1 MSDMKHDVDALETQE
16 WLAALE
22 SVVREEGVERA
33 QYLLEQVLE
42 KARLDGVDMP
52 TGVTTNYINTIPAAQ
67 EPAYPGD
74 TTIERRI
81 RSIIRWNAI
90 MIVLRASKKD
100 LELGG
105 HMASFQSSAA
115 FYETCFNHFF
125 RAPNEKDGGDLVYYQ
140 GHISPGIYARA
151 FVEGRLTEEQLDN
164 FRQEVDGKGLPS
176 YPHPK
181 LMPEFW
187 QFPTVSMG
195 LGPISAI
202 YQARFLKYLNGRG
215 LKDTTAQRVYAFL
228 GDGEMDEPESRG
240 AISFAAREKLDNLC
254 FLINCNLQRLDGPV
268 MGNGK
273 IIQELEG
280 LFRGAGW
287 NVVKVIWGNGWD
299 KLLAKDTTG
308 KLLQLM
314 NETIDGDYQT
324 FKAKDGAYV
333 REHFFGKYPETAA
346 LVADMTDDEI
356 FALKRGGHESSKLYA
371 AFKNA
376 QDTKGRPTV
385 ILAKTVKGYGM
396 GDAAEGKNIAHQVK
410 KMDMTHVLAMR
421 NRLGLQDLIS
431 DEEVKNLPYLKLE
444 EGSKEFEYLH
454 ARRKALHGYT
464 PQRLPNFTGE
474 FIVPALEDF
483 KPLLE
488 EQSREISSTMAYV
501 RSLNILLKDKN
512 IGQNIVPIIA
522 DEARTFGMEGLFRQI
537 GIYNPHGQNYTPQ
550 DRDIVS
556 YYKEATSG
564 QVLQEGINELGAMS
578 SWVAAATSYSTNNLP
593 MIPFYIYYSMFG
605 FQRVGD
611 MAWMAGDQQARGFL
625 LGATAGRTTLNGEGL
640 QHEDGHSHILAGT
653 VPNCISYDPTFAYEV
668 AVILQDGIRRMYGE
682 QENVFYYLTLMNE
695 SYAHPAMPAGAEEGI
710 RKGIYKLESYSSQGK
725 AGNKAKVQLM
735 SSGTIMNEVRKAAQI
750 LSEEYGVASDV
761 YSVTSFNELA
771 RDGQAC
777 DRFNM
782 LHPEAEVKVPYIAQV
797 MGTEPAIAATDYMKN
812 YADQVRAFIP
822 AQSYK
827 VLGTDGFGRSD
838 SRENLR
844 RHFEV
849 NAGYVVV
856 AALNELA
863 KRGEVEKSVVAAAIK
878 KFDIDTEKTNPLY
891 A

>member
-1 MSDMKHDVDALETQE
+1 MSEVMNHDVDVLETQE

-33 QYLLEQVLE
+33 QFLLEKVLD

-52 TGVTTNYINTIPAAQ
+52 TGVTTNYINSISPEQ
-67 EPAYPGD
+67 EPPYPGD
-74 TTIERRI
+74 TTLERRI

-125 RAPNEKDGGDLVYYQ
+125 RAPNAKDGGDLVYYQ
-140 GHISPGIYARA
+140 GHISPGIYSRA

-164 FRQEVDGKGLPS
+164 FRQEVDGKGIPS

-202 YQARFLKYLNGRG
+202 YQARFLKYLDGRG
-215 LKDTTAQRVYAFL
+215 LKDTTEQRVYAFL

-240 AISFAAREKLDNLC
+240 AVSFAAREKLDNLC

-280 LFRGAGW
+280 LFKGAGW
-287 NVVKVIWGNGWD
+287 NVVKVVWGSGWD
-299 KLLAKDTTG
+299 ALLAKDSSG

-314 NETIDGDYQT
+314 NETVDGDYQT
-324 FKAKDGAYV
+324 YKSKDGAYV
-333 REHFFGKYPETAA
+333 REHFFGRYPETAA

-356 FALKRGGHESSKLYA
+356 FALKRGGHDSSKLYA
-371 AFKNA
+371 AYKNA
-376 QDTKGRPTV
+376 EQTKGRPTV

-396 GDAAEGKNIAHQVK
+396 GAAAEGMNIAHQVK
-410 KMDMTHVLAMR
+410 KMDMTHVQHLR
-421 NRLGLQDLIS
+421 DRLGLQDLVS
-431 DEEVKNLPYLKLE
+431 DDEIKNLPYLKLE
-444 EGSKEFEYLH
+444 EGSAEYEYLH

-464 PQRLPNFTGE
+464 PVRLPNFTQAMTIPELEE
-474 FIVPALEDF
+474 FT
-483 KPLLE
+483 PLLE
-488 EQSREISSTMAYV
+488 AQKRDISSTMAFV
-501 RSLNILLKDKN
+501 RALNILLKNKN
-512 IGQNIVPIIA
+512 IGKNIVPIIA

-578 SWVAAATSYSTNNLP
+578 SWVAAATSYSTNDLP

-640 QHEDGHSHILAGT
+640 QHEDGHSHIMAGT

-668 AVILQDGIRRMYGE
+668 AVIMQDGIRRMYGE

-695 SYAHPAMPAGAEEGI
+695 NYAMPAMPQGAEEGI
-710 RKGIYKLESYSSQGK
+710 RKGIYKLETYE
-725 AGNKAKVQLM
+725 GNKAKVQLM
-735 SSGTIMNEVRKAAQI
+735 SSGTIMNEVRKAAEI
-750 LSEEYGVASDV
+750 LSEEYGIASDV
-761 YSVTSFNELA
+761 YSVTSFNEVT
-771 RDGQAC
+771 RDGQAAE
-777 DRFNM
+777 RYNM
-782 LHPEAEVKVPYIAQV
+782 LHPQAEAQVPYIAQV
-797 MGTEPAIAATDYMKN
+797 MGSEPAIAATDYMKN
-812 YADQVRAFIP
+812 YAEQVRAFIP
-822 AQSYK
+822 ADSYK

-849 NAGYVVV
+849 NAAYVVV

-863 KRGEVEKSVVAAAIK
+863 KHGDVEKSVVAEAIS
-878 KFDIDTEKTNPLY
+878 KFNIDADKANPLY